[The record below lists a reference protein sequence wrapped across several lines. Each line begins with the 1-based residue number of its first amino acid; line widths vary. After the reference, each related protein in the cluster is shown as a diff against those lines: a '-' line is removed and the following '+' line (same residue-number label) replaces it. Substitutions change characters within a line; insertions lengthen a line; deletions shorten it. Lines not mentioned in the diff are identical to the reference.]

1 MSSVRWA
8 AATFVLSCPRRV
20 GSDTSSGCLAQHRG
34 PFSSKDQRDKKQKGE
49 KRRKKNT
56 ILKCGP
62 WRKTRDIRQRE
73 KYNVAEIITVIE
85 IEEQ

>member
-1 MSSVRWA
+1 MSGGLRP
-8 AATFVLSCPRRV
+8 LSCCPV
-20 GSDTSSGCLAQHRG
+20 PGGSDLILPAGAWLNTEVRSHQ
-34 PFSSKDQRDKKQKGE
+34 KDQRDKKQKLGE

-62 WRKTRDIRQRE
+62 WRKTRDIRQKE

>member
-1 MSSVRWA
+1 VSGGLRP
-8 AATFVLSCPRRV
+8 LSCCPV
-20 GSDTSSGCLAQHRG
+20 PGGSDLILPAGAWLNTEVRSHQ
-34 PFSSKDQRDKKQKGE
+34 KINDKKQKGE
-49 KRRKKNT
+49 KRREKNT